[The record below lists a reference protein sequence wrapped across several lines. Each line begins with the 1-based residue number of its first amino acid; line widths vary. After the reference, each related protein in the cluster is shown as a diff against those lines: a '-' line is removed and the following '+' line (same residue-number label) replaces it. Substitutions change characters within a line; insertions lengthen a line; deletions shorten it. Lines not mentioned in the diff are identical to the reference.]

1 MNEAFEHLAG
11 LGALKKWLADHL
23 PLFQEDSPLA
33 PRAIV
38 LTGLPGTGKRS
49 VARAIAAAIGRP
61 LARFVPGQEPDLMNV
76 LLIEDLDR
84 EHLSWVRR
92 LADPGDPT
100 PFVIALTETPWE
112 LPAGLFRVDAIDAVW
127 HLDLP
132 NERER
137 AAIWD
142 LAAARL
148 GISAPLF
155 DSTLLARASHEFTP
169 AEIHTSFVKAMRA
182 SRPHP
187 PREKHL
193 LEALTQMNPQ
203 VHARQ
208 ADLLHLTYW
217 ARYNADSARSA

>member
-1 MNEAFEHLAG
+1 MNDPFDYLAG
-11 LGALKKWLADHL
+11 LGAFKAWLTEHL
-23 PLFQEDSPLA
+23 PLFREDSPLA

-49 VARAIAAAIGRP
+49 VARAISTSIGRP
-61 LARFVPGQEPDLMNV
+61 LTRFVAGQEIDLTGV
-76 LLIEDLDR
+76 ILVEDLGR
-84 EHLSWVRR
+84 EHLPFVRR
-92 LADPGDPT
+92 LADPDDPT
-100 PFVIALTETPWE
+100 PFVIALTESPWE

-132 NERER
+132 DERER

-148 GISAPLF
+148 GINAPLF
-155 DSTLLARASHEFTP
+155 DSTLLARVSHEYTP
-169 AEIHTSFVKAMRA
+169 AEIHSAFLRAMRA

-208 ADLLHLTYW
+208 ADLLRLTYW